1 MKLFI
6 LAIFAVAVASAVE
19 NYDGPEYQPID
30 WSRVVPVH
38 ELPGFWEGTV
48 YEKLAMKP
56 NPRASRIVGGDEVV
70 PHSHPYQAYL
80 LLQLLLGTSAC
91 GGSVISETVVLT
103 AAHCLT
109 NVRTVTMVA
118 GGHNILEV
126 EASQQRRTVEAVNLR
141 IHPEYSRINVLN
153 DIGTILL
160 QTALTFNQFV
170 QPSTLE
176 PASTNTFVGFASQA
190 TGWGRVADGGATSA
204 VLRGVDNT
212 ILANSVCAEVYGNVA
227 INDATICI
235 DTTGGRG
242 VCNGDS
248 GGPLTV
254 IDGQRIQVG
263 IASFVHS
270 SGCQSGIPHVFE
282 RVAAH
287 LTWLNNNMS

>member
-30 WSRVVPVH
+30 WSSVVPVH
-38 ELPGFWEGTV
+38 EIPGFWEGTV
-48 YEKLAMKP
+48 YEKFATRP
-56 NPRASRIVGGDEVV
+56 HPRASRIVGGQEVV

-80 LLQLLLGTSAC
+80 LLSLLLGTSAC
-91 GGSVISETVVLT
+91 GGSVISESVVLT

-118 GGHNILEV
+118 GGHNIQLIE
-126 EASQQRRTVEAVNLR
+126 ESQQRRTVEAVNLR

-153 DIGTILL
+153 DVGTIHL
-160 QTALTFNQFV
+160 QTPLVYNEFV
-170 QPSTLE
+170 QPSRLE
-176 PASTNTFVGFASQA
+176 PPSTQTFVGFASQA
-190 TGWGRVADGGATSA
+190 TGWGRIADGAATSV
-204 VLRGVDNT
+204 VLRGVNNT
-212 ILANSVCAEVYGNVA
+212 ILPNSVCAEVYGNVA

-254 IDGQRIQVG
+254 VDGHRIQVG

-270 SGCQSGIPHVFE
+270 SGCEVSEAFAE
-282 RVAAH
+282 N
-287 LTWLNNNMS
+287 L

>member
-19 NYDGPEYQPID
+19 NYDGPEWDPID

-38 ELPGFWEGTV
+38 EIPGFWEGTV
-48 YEKLAMKP
+48 YEKLAPRP
-56 NPRASRIVGGDEVV
+56 NPRASRIVGGNEVV
-70 PHSHPYQAYL
+70 PHSHPYQVYL

-91 GGSVISETVVLT
+91 GGSVINARTVLT

-109 NVRTVTMVA
+109 TVRSVTMVA
-118 GGHNILEV
+118 GGHNIQTI
-126 EASQQRRTVEAVNLR
+126 EASQQRRTVDAANLF

-153 DIGTILL
+153 DVGTILFADNPL
-160 QTALTFNQFV
+160 VFNDFV
-170 QPSTLE
+170 QASRLE

-190 TGWGRVADGGATSA
+190 TGWGRVADGAPTSS
-204 VLRGVDNT
+204 VLRGVNNT

-235 DTTGGRG
+235 ETVGGRG

-254 IDGQRIQVG
+254 VDGERIQVG

-270 SGCQSGIPHVFE
+270 SGCEVCE
-282 RVAAH
+282 D
-287 LTWLNNNMS
+287 

>member
-38 ELPGFWEGTV
+38 EIPGFWDGTV
-48 YEKLAMKP
+48 YEKLAPKP
-56 NPRASRIVGGDEVV
+56 NPRASRIVGGEEVV

-91 GGSVISETVVLT
+91 GGSVISHSVVLT

-109 NVRTVTMVA
+109 NVRQVTMVA
-118 GGHNILEV
+118 GGHNIQTIED
-126 EASQQRRTVEAVNLR
+126 SQQRRTIEAAGLR
-141 IHPEYSRINVLN
+141 IHPEYNRINVLN
-153 DIGTILL
+153 DVGTILL
-160 QTALTFNQFV
+160 PTPLTFNQFV
-170 QPSTLE
+170 QASRLE
-176 PASTNTFVGFASQA
+176 PASTKTFVGYASRA

-212 ILANSVCAEVYGNVA
+212 ILPNSVCAETYGNVA

-235 DTTGGRG
+235 QTTGGRG

-254 IDGQRIQVG
+254 VDGHQIQVG

-270 SGCQSGIPHVFE
+270 SGCQSGLPHVFE

-287 LTWLNNNMS
+287 LTWIHNNSN

>member
-19 NYDGPEYQPID
+19 NYDGPEYLPID
-30 WSRVVPVH
+30 WSKVVPVH
-38 ELPGFWEGTV
+38 EIPGFWEGTV
-48 YEKLAMKP
+48 YEKVAPKP
-56 NPRASRIVGGDEVV
+56 NLRATRIVGGEEVA

-91 GGSVISETVVLT
+91 GGSVISESVVLT
-103 AAHCLT
+103 AAHCL
-109 NVRTVTMVA
+109 NNARQVTVVA
-118 GGHNILEV
+118 GGHNIQEI
-126 EASQQRRTVEAVNLR
+126 EASQQRRTTDAANLR

-153 DIGTILL
+153 DVGTILL
-160 QTALTFNQFV
+160 PTPLTFNEFV
-170 QPSTLE
+170 QPSILE
-176 PASTNTFVGFASQA
+176 PPSTNTFVGFTSRA
-190 TGWGRVADGGATSA
+190 TGWGRVADGGATST
-204 VLRGVDNT
+204 VLRGVDNV
-212 ILANSVCAEVYGNVA
+212 ILPNSVCAETYGNVA

-254 IDGQRIQVG
+254 VDGQQIQVG

-270 SGCQSGIPHVFE
+270 SGCQSGLPHVFE

-287 LTWLNNNMS
+287 LTWIHNNSV